1 MRVFFCTDFRLSP
14 REILEGYAQRW
25 AIEICFRDLKQ
36 LFGFAD
42 SSARK
47 KAAVERTA
55 PFVGFS
61 YTLLVVWAV
70 RGGHRLPIALP
81 PIRPWYL
88 HKRGLS
94 AADLLRAAQRILG
107 SVEVLDLPSHYD
119 NLQKPMGQTHS
130 PSNVSW
136 KRAA

>member
-1 MRVFFCTDFRLSP
+1 VRVFFCTDFRLSP

-70 RGGHRLPIALP
+70 RGGHRLP